1 MAEKRQFG
9 LRVED
14 QLIDR
19 LNDLA
24 PKCGYSSANE
34 LAVDMLDTYAEL
46 FADLMMELR
55 QVERETIKRQREE
68 LLAKFRQVRSSG
80 ADRLDPEER
89 KSRRK

>member
-1 MAEKRQFG
+1 MAEKKQWG

-80 ADRLDPEER
+80 SGLDREEG